1 MRPPH
6 VLHMGSSRR
15 LTDQERRQI
24 VRERAKGVSVSAISA
39 ALKVSPKTVYNVLSR
54 GRSAVSANDSRTR
67 VLTMRVTDRDLRGF
81 DAALARRGIA
91 HRSDAMRCLML
102 AADDLLR
109 PDEGMTDEL
118 KGMSAALNRVGN
130 NVNQVARRLNEAKLK
145 GERLPYTP
153 ANHAEIRD
161 LAVLVF
167 DMADQIQE
175 MFRARRREL
184 DLEVTKALAGLARQE
199 AEQVAEHGA
208 E

>member
-1 MRPPH
+1 
-6 VLHMGSSRR
+6 MGSSRR

-39 ALKVSPKTVYNVLSR
+39 ALKVSPKTVYNVLGR

-118 KGMSAALNRVGN
+118 KGLSAALNRVGN

-145 GERLPYTP
+145 GERLPYTLP
-153 ANHAEIRD
+153 AMPRSAISPCWSSTWPTRSRRCSARA
-161 LAVLVF
+161 AVT
-167 DMADQIQE
+167 
-175 MFRARRREL
+175 L
-184 DLEVTKALAGLARQE
+184 DLEVTKALAGLARPH

>member
-1 MRPPH
+1 
-6 VLHMGSSRR
+6 MGSSRR

-24 VRERAKGVSVSAISA
+24 VRERAKGVSVNAISA
-39 ALKVSPKTVYNVLSR
+39 ALKVSTKTVYNVLGR

-67 VLTMRVTDRDLRGF
+67 VLTMRVTERDLRGF

-91 HRSDAMRCLML
+91 HRSDAMRSLML

-118 KGMSAALNRVGN
+118 RGMSAALNRVGN

-153 ANHAEIRD
+153 ASHAEIRD

-175 MFRARRREL
+175 MFRARRRDL

>member
-1 MRPPH
+1 
-6 VLHMGSSRR
+6 MGSSRR

-39 ALKVSPKTVYNVLSR
+39 TLKVSPKTVYNVLGR

-67 VLTMRVTDRDLRGF
+67 VLTMRVTERDLRGF
-81 DAALARRGIA
+81 DASLARRGIA

-130 NVNQVARRLNEAKLK
+130 NVNQIARRLNEAKVR
-145 GERLPYTP
+145 GERLSSP
-153 ANHAEIRD
+153 ASSHRD
-161 LAVLVF
+161 VRALAGLVF
-167 DMADQIQE
+167 DLADQVQE
-175 MFRARRREL
+175 MSRVRRSVL
-184 DLEVTKALAGLARQE
+184 DLEISSALAGLAGRDE
-199 AEQVAEHGA
+199 NDAE
-208 E
+208 